1 MNWSVNQKVGGLV
14 LMVAV
19 VMVGFGAVVK
29 AEFDSGVEREAD
41 LLVISQALKNH
52 LEADMMHDALRSDVL
67 FARLSVSD
75 GTGESAEVQQDLDDH
90 IARFQSSLESNEKL
104 PLEDD
109 VRAALAAVRPPLDEY
124 TASAQDLVQLAQKD
138 PASSKEAMAGFMDK
152 FRALEVRMSETS
164 ELLEQKSE
172 VVHQRA
178 EAARRTFTWIL
189 AAGLGFSLFLVA
201 LVGWLVA
208 RSIPRSFKV
217 LIDALSSGAG
227 QVDAASTSISSSSQS
242 LAQSTSHQASALEE
256 TSASLEQMEA
266 VTKNNAERA
275 ASAKTI
281 TGTMREV
288 ADRGAVDMAALSVA
302 MGEIQMSGRNIATII
317 KTIDEIAFQTNILAL
332 NAAVEA
338 ARAGEAGKGFAVV
351 ADEVR
356 NLALRS
362 AEAAKETASRIE
374 DSIQKAAAGAT
385 INVRVSA
392 SLSEIVGGAR
402 KADELVA
409 QIAVASKEQSQ
420 GIAQLN
426 LAMGR
431 LDELTQRNAASAQE
445 SANVSTEL
453 RDESSRF
460 TQSMFDLQ
468 ALVGSAQALSQ

>member
-1 MNWSVNQKVGGLV
+1 MNFSVNQKVGGLV
-14 LMVAV
+14 FVVAV
-19 VMVGFGAVVK
+19 IMVGFGAVVK
-29 AEFDSGVEREAD
+29 AEFDRGVAREAD

-52 LEADMMHDALRSDVL
+52 LEADMMHDALRADVL
-67 FARLSVSD
+67 SARLSVSD
-75 GTGESAEVQQDLDDH
+75 GVEDRSEVQKDLDEH
-90 IARFQSSLESNEKL
+90 IARFEESLSSNEQL

-109 VRAALAAVRPPLDEY
+109 VRAALASVRPPLDEY
-124 TASAQDLVQLAQKD
+124 TASAKKLVELASTNPVAAK
-138 PASSKEAMAGFMDK
+138 AGMDAFMVK
-152 FRALEVRMSETS
+152 FRALETRMSETS
-164 ELLEQKSE
+164 ELLEQKST
-172 VVHQRA
+172 VVHERA
-178 EAARRTFTWIL
+178 EAARTTFTWIL
-189 AAGLGFSLFLVA
+189 AVGVLFCLALVS

-227 QVDAASTSISSSSQS
+227 QVDAASTSISTSSQS

-266 VTKNNAERA
+266 VTRNNAERA
-275 ASAKTI
+275 ASAKAI
-281 TGTMREV
+281 TGTMRQV
-288 ADRGAVDMAALSVA
+288 ADRGADDMGALSTA
-302 MGEIQMSGRNIATII
+302 MDGIQLAGRNIATII

-385 INVRVSA
+385 INIRVSA
-392 SLSEIVGGAR
+392 SLAEIVNGAR

-426 LAMGR
+426 VAMGR

-460 TQSMFDLQ
+460 AQSMFDLR
-468 ALVGSAQALSQ
+468 ALVGSGPALSQ